1 MGAMPLSF
9 PDREIVGQTPRSAR
23 LPLDPLF
30 CSELNYYPSVSLRLA
45 TIRGADPLV
54 RGRRPRRPGFGCGYP
69 ALCFIRVH
77 TRVNARNSATILFAN
92 PA

>member
-1 MGAMPLSF
+1 MPLSF

-69 ALCFIRVH
+69 ALCFIQSYGSGSVWH
-77 TRVNARNSATILFAN
+77 VGQDAILRAGC
-92 PA
+92 